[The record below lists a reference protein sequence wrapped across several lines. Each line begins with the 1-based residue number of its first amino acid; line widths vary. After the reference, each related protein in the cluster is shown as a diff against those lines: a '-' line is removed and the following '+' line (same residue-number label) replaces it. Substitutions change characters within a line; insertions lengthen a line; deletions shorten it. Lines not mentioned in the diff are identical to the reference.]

1 MTQVAPP
8 AEAKRATSRTPQQPT
23 HNDPDHPPNMDGQEH
38 DQSSKDGAQRNP
50 DHRLVIRAGAPLF
63 ALILAFNALI
73 MLIVMP
79 VLNWIF
85 EEALRSAGMVT
96 LDIQTIRL
104 GPSLV
109 LTGVLLLVLMLVAAW
124 VVAIQLAPHCWLE
137 LVDRIVWRAAD
148 RCADVRGHCC
158 RHCSPVG
165 SDGAIGPIYARS
177 ISHCRGANRGS
188 RGSSGCLWRSRRHRT
203 IGGAAACP
211 DGKVRGDH
219 SA

>member
-137 LVDRIVWRAAD
+137 LVDRIGWRAAD
-148 RCADVRGHCC
+148 RCADVRGQCC
-158 RHCSPVG
+158 RRCSPVG
-165 SDGAIGPIYARS
+165 SDGTIRPLHARS
-177 ISHCRGANRGS
+177 ISHCRGAHRGS
-188 RGSSGCLWRSRRHRT
+188 RGGSGCLWRSRRHRT
-203 IGGAAACP
+203 IGGTAACP

-219 SA
+219 GA